1 MLEIMTFL
9 KLHYD
14 DILAII
20 GGIVSIATIIVKLT
34 PSTKDDEILNKI
46 INVLSKL
53 SIINTKEDTKIIE
66 EAKEFKEDNK

>member
-1 MLEIMTFL
+1 MLNTIAFL

-46 INVLSKL
+46 INILSKL

>member
-1 MLEIMTFL
+1 MLEIITFL

-66 EAKEFKEDNK
+66 EAKEGYNK

>member
-1 MLEIMTFL
+1 MFEIMTFL

>member
-1 MLEIMTFL
+1 MFNTIAFL

-46 INVLSKL
+46 INILSKL

-66 EAKEFKEDNK
+66 ETKEFKEDNK

>member
-1 MLEIMTFL
+1 MFEIIAFL

-34 PSTKDDEILNKI
+34 PSTKDDEILNKV

-66 EAKEFKEDNK
+66 EAKEGDNK

>member
-1 MLEIMTFL
+1 MFNTIAFL

-46 INVLSKL
+46 INILSKL

>member
-1 MLEIMTFL
+1 MFEIITFL

-66 EAKEFKEDNK
+66 EVKEGDNNK

>member
-1 MLEIMTFL
+1 MLNTIAFL

>member
-1 MLEIMTFL
+1 MLNTIAFL
-9 KLHYD
+9 KLHYN

-34 PSTKDDEILNKI
+34 PSTKDDEILNKV

-66 EAKEFKEDNK
+66 EAKEGVNNK

>member
-1 MLEIMTFL
+1 MFNTITFL

-66 EAKEFKEDNK
+66 EAKEFKDDNK

>member
-1 MLEIMTFL
+1 MFEIIAFL

-66 EAKEFKEDNK
+66 EAKEGDNNK

>member
-1 MLEIMTFL
+1 MFEIIAFL

-34 PSTKDDEILNKI
+34 PSTKDDETLNKI

>member
-1 MLEIMTFL
+1 MFEIITFL

-46 INVLSKL
+46 INILSKL

-66 EAKEFKEDNK
+66 EAKEGANK

>member
-1 MLEIMTFL
+1 MFNTIAFL

>member
-1 MLEIMTFL
+1 MLNTIAFL

-34 PSTKDDEILNKI
+34 PSTKDDEILNKV

-66 EAKEFKEDNK
+66 EVKEGDNNK

>member
-1 MLEIMTFL
+1 MLELIAFL

-14 DILAII
+14 DILAVI